1 MKKLVQIVLIGI
13 ILSGCGSAVKQSWNN
28 FNAYFNTFYNAKQL
42 YESGLEQNQ
51 RQVPNVNP
59 EIPIRVF
66 RAPTRA
72 GLQDFEQ
79 AIETGASILL
89 DHRNSKYVEPS
100 IAIIG
105 KSYFYRSE
113 FFSALEKFQELQVI
127 ASGDV
132 EQEAVFWQGR
142 TYLEME
148 NYVEGIRFLE
158 EEIGVIEN
166 WDENILADTRVLLA
180 QHYTARENW
189 SMAATLLEVNI
200 ANMRDRDMRSRA
212 YFLYGQILERTG
224 DNDMARIAYSR
235 VRSSHP
241 SYDLVFNAKRKE
253 AEVARRIGEYDRAFT
268 LFTDMER
275 DDKNFESRLD
285 LQYEIARTQQMRGN
299 TDEALRLY
307 QRVLRNQIQTP
318 TPLVKAKTYYGIGDI
333 YRFDKEDFEMAA
345 AYFDSASQERAD
357 RTRLPENFNAQELAT
372 SFGEYASVRREIT
385 EMDSLLYLGQLEP
398 AEFDSVIAEVQRQ
411 MQAEFEEEMERLRRQ
426 QNQAIAI
433 DPSEA
438 TVEVATENLE
448 SGFLNI
454 REQIKLADA
463 SLQFQALWG
472 DRPLADNWRRRAAVS
487 GSRNE
492 PEVMAEAGV
501 DIGGDGQATQQTGVP
516 VVRARV
522 DMDDI
527 PFTKEQQDSLK
538 YRRDSRYYQLANVF
552 FLSLNMPDSAKVYFE
567 EIAVNRQNP
576 TLVPGAL
583 YSLSEIEQLQ
593 DNTEESRKW
602 GQMLVDEFP
611 GTIFAR
617 RIADRLSIPLEFT
630 NEEALDIRYLYTQNY
645 RSPKSE
651 DPADRAQ
658 GLLSMAER
666 SDAPGQASLLAYEAA
681 REYMKAA
688 RQHHVDT
695 TRTLDAWNKLQR
707 DWDRDQKDFE
717 ELKIEAQSM
726 VADTTLSQS
735 EIEFWN
741 TIADSTLSPP
751 NFQDAFP
758 FSGAYWD
765 STRTVLNKIESE
777 YPSSSVMPRVRILSG
792 MLEKPEPEPA
802 PEETDEIAI
811 EDVEDSIESGDLMAC
826 SELTPQPEI
835 SGGIEQFMDSITY
848 PAWAEDAGFRGEI
861 SYRLLIDI
869 DGSVLEYDQASTMD
883 RSGIPQAFE
892 QAIEQL
898 LFFEPESVP
907 QQAEC
912 RITFAFEI

>member
-1 MKKLVQIVLIGI
+1 MKKLLQIVLIGL

-28 FNAYFNTFYNAKQL
+28 FNAYFNTFYNAKQF
-42 YESGLEQNQ
+42 YDSGLEQNQ

-59 EIPIRVF
+59 EVPIRVF

-113 FFSALEKFQELQVI
+113 FFSALEKFQELQVV
-127 ASGDV
+127 ASGVV

-158 EEIGVIEN
+158 EEIGLIEN
-166 WDENILADTRVLLA
+166 WDPNVLADTRVLLA
-180 QHYTARENW
+180 QHYIARENW
-189 SMAATLLEVNI
+189 SMAASLLEENI
-200 ANMRDRDMRSRA
+200 AEMSDRDTRSRA
-212 YFLYGQILERTG
+212 YFLQGQVLERTG
-224 DNDMARIAYSR
+224 DNERARIAYSQ

-253 AEVARRIGEYDRAFT
+253 AEVARRIGEYDRALT
-268 LFTDMER
+268 IFTDMER

-285 LQYEIARTQQMRGN
+285 LQYEIARTEQLRGN
-299 TDEALRLY
+299 SDEALRLY
-307 QRVLRNQIQTP
+307 QRVLRSQIQTP

-357 RTRLPENFNAQELAT
+357 RTRLPENFNAQELAS

-385 EMDSLLYLGQLEP
+385 KMDSLLYLGQLEP

-426 QNQAIAI
+426 QNQAVAI
-433 DPSEA
+433 DPSETTA
-438 TVEVATENLE
+438 EVATEDLE

-454 REQIKLADA
+454 RDQLKLADA

-501 DIGGDGQATQQTGVP
+501 EIDGNGQATNQTGVP

-527 PFTKEQQDSLK
+527 PFTEEQQDSLK

-567 EIAVNRQNP
+567 KIATNRQNRS
-576 TLVPGAL
+576 LVPGAL

-593 DNTEESRKW
+593 DNTELSRKW
-602 GQMLVDEFP
+602 GEMLVEEFP
-611 GTIFAR
+611 ETIFAR
-617 RIADRLSIPLEFT
+617 RTADRLNIPLEFT
-630 NEEALDIRYLYTQNY
+630 NEEILDVRYLYTETY
-645 RSPKSE
+645 RSPESE
-651 DPADRAQ
+651 NPADRAEN
-658 GLLSMAER
+658 LLSMAER
-666 SDAPGQASLLAYEAA
+666 SDAPGQVSLLMYEAA

-695 TRTLDAWNKLQR
+695 TRTIDAWNKLHS
-707 DWDRDQKDFE
+707 DWDQEQIDFE
-717 ELKIEAQSM
+717 ELKSEAQSM
-726 VADTTLSQS
+726 VADTTLSES
-735 EIEFWN
+735 EMEFWS
-741 TIADSTLSPP
+741 TIADSTLAPP

-758 FSGAYWD
+758 FRGAYWD
-765 STRTVLNKIESE
+765 STRSVLSKIEDE
-777 YPSSSVMPRVRILSG
+777 YPSSSVMPRVRILSD

-802 PEETDEIAI
+802 PEEPDEIAI
-811 EDVEDSIESGDLMAC
+811 EGVQDSIETGELMAC
-826 SELTPQPEI
+826 SDVTPRPEI
-835 SGGIEQFMDSITY
+835 VGGEDQFLNSIAY
-848 PAWAEDAGFRGEI
+848 PGWAQDAGFRGEI

-869 DGSVLEYDQASTMD
+869 DGSVLEYDQASRMD

-892 QAIEQL
+892 QAIEEL
-898 LFFEPESVP
+898 LYFEPESVP

-912 RITFAFEI
+912 RITFAFEV